1 MPYGIMSSTSGF
13 PSVIVP
19 VLSKAATSIW
29 PAFSKVSPFLIRI
42 PYSAALPTP
51 TVTAVGV
58 ARPNAQGQATTNIEI
73 RHVNEKSNVPPSTKY
88 HIRNTTIAIVKITGI
103 K

>member
-1 MPYGIMSSTSGF
+1 MMSSTSGF

-19 VLSKAATSIW
+19 VLSNAATSIW
-29 PAFSKVSPFLIRI
+29 PAFSKVSPFLIKI

-58 ARPNAQGQATTNIEI
+58 ARPNAHGHATTSIEI
-73 RHVNEKSNVPPSTKY
+73 RHVSENSNVAPNTKY
-88 HIRNTTIAIVKITGI
+88 HIRNTTIAIVRITGI